1 VAGEQ
6 KRKERQVLITKALL
20 LGYTI
25 ERNTWIDNKGVEQQN
40 GYILV
45 LPNGEILR
53 DSDAKLPAARYY
65 YGRYHAVFPVMWRAA
80 AKALELA
87 GVLPDAKNTR

>member
-1 VAGEQ
+1 MAGEQ

-25 ERNTWIDNKGVEQQN
+25 ERNTWIDNKGQEQQN
-40 GYILV
+40 GYKLI
-45 LPNGEILR
+45 LPNGMSLMAF
-53 DSDAKLPAARYY
+53 SHPSTGNYY
-65 YGRYHAVFPVMWRAA
+65 QVFPVMWRAA

-87 GVLPDAKNTR
+87 GVLSDAKNTR

>member
-1 VAGEQ
+1 MAGEQ

-25 ERNTWIDNKGVEQQN
+25 ERNTWIDNKGQEQQH
-40 GYILV
+40 GYRLV
-45 LPNGEILR
+45 LPNGELLKF
-53 DSDAKLPAARYY
+53 SGQKMGHYY
-65 YGRYHAVFPVMWRAA
+65 QVFPVMWRAA

-87 GVLPDAKNTR
+87 GVISDAKNTR